1 MIAPMLSRRTFLQTT
16 LASSAFVLVIGR
28 GGERALADPATLARI
43 PVGEGTVAPF
53 AFVSID
59 GTGLVTI
66 VAHRSEMGT
75 GIKTTLPAALA
86 DELEA
91 NWTRVKVIQAP
102 GDEDIYGGQNTD
114 GSHSVKDF
122 LLPMRMAGA
131 AVRYLLTSAAAAAW
145 RVPRHEVTAEQHL
158 LRHAGSGRKADYG
171 EFAAAAVRLSLPP
184 AGALKLK
191 TQPEFRYLGKA
202 MRPVDQ
208 ADIVHG
214 IARYGIDGNLPGMR
228 HAVVARPPVYG
239 GQVATFDAVGAL
251 AITGVEKVLA
261 IPPPT
266 LPAGHRPLGGIAIV
280 AKHTWA
286 ALSGR
291 QALRITWQHGQNA
304 QHDSE
309 AYGEQLAKETT
320 APAKVVR
327 SLGDAAQ
334 VLAGAPRRVIAD
346 YLTPYLA
353 HAPMEVPAA
362 LALVNDGRCEVW
374 APVQDPQTTRK
385 ELAAYLNI
393 PFERVRVNVT
403 LLGGGFGRKS
413 MPDFVLEAAFLSRQT
428 GWPIKVTWS
437 REDEI
442 RHGYYHAIAAQH
454 LEGALDESG
463 RVLAWLQ
470 RGAFPSIPS
479 TFEPK
484 QSYASND
491 ELGMGA
497 GDLPFDIANLRIEN
511 APADPAVRI
520 GWFRSV
526 ANIQHG
532 FAAGSF
538 ADELAHAAG
547 RDPRE
552 FLLDLIGPPR
562 NVDFSVGGFKNT
574 NYDTSLDLYPVDAGR
589 LRRVVE
595 LVTERA
601 GWGTKLPAGR
611 GRGLAVHRSFL
622 STAATVIEV
631 AVSKDHELTIPRV
644 DMAIDCGFV
653 ADPGRVTAQ
662 LEGSV
667 VMGLTLALYGEVTF
681 KNGIADQGNFNDF
694 RLLDMTHAPRD
705 VRVYLVPAT
714 LSVPPGGVGEPGVP
728 PIAPALCNA
737 IFAAT
742 GTRIRRLPIANQLRA

>member
-91 NWTRVKVIQAP
+91 DWLRVKVIQAP
-102 GDEDIYGGQNTD
+102 GDEDTYGGQNTD

-122 LLPMRMAGA
+122 LLPMRVAGA
-131 AVRYLLTSAAAAAW
+131 AVRSLLTSAAAAAW
-145 RVPRHEVTAEQHL
+145 RVPPHEVSAEQHV

-171 EFAAAAVRLSLPP
+171 EFAAAAALLPLPP

-191 TQPEFRYLGKA
+191 SQPELRYLGTA

-214 IARYGIDGNLPGMR
+214 VARYGIDGNLPGMR

-239 GQVATFDAVGAL
+239 GQVATFDAAGTL
-251 AITGVEKVLA
+251 AVAGVEKVLT

-266 LPAGHRPLGGIAIV
+266 LPAGHRPLGGVAIV

-291 QALRITWQHGQNA
+291 QALRITWQHGKNA
-304 QHDSE
+304 HHNSE
-309 AYGEQLAKETT
+309 TYGVQLAKETT

-327 SLGDAAQ
+327 SLGDAAR
-334 VLAGAPRRVIAD
+334 VLAATPHRVIAD

-362 LALVNDGRCEVW
+362 LALVTDGRCEVW
-374 APVQDPQTTRK
+374 APTQDPQTTRK
-385 ELAAYLNI
+385 ELAAFLNI

-413 MPDFVLEAAFLSRQT
+413 MPDFVLEAAFLSQRT
-428 GWPIKVTWS
+428 GWPVKVTWS

-442 RHGYYHAIAAQH
+442 RHGYYHSIAAQH

-463 RVLAWLQ
+463 RVHAWLQ
-470 RGAFPSIPS
+470 RSAFPPIPS
-479 TFEPK
+479 TFEPN
-484 QSYASND
+484 QSYASD
-491 ELGMGA
+491 GELGMGSA
-497 GDLPFDIANLRIEN
+497 DLPFDIANLRIEN

-574 NYDTSLDLYPVDAGR
+574 NYDTSLELYPVDAGR

-601 GWGTKLPAGR
+601 GWGGKLPTGH

-622 STAATVIEV
+622 SSAAAVIEI

-644 DMAIDCGFV
+644 DIALDCGFV

-667 VMGLTLALYGEVTF
+667 VMGLTLALHGEVTF
-681 KNGIADQGNFNDF
+681 KNGVAEQGNFNDF
-694 RLLDMTHAPRD
+694 RLLDMAHAPRD
-705 VRVYLVPAT
+705 VRVHLAPAT

-742 GTRIRRLPIANQLRA
+742 GRRIRRLPIADQLRG